1 MAVES
6 ERRTVERRTIE
17 PGIEVGIVAGITD
30 LRLGGDAFIELVG
43 TVKNISDK
51 YVQYPDVDA
60 WYIETEEGF
69 LLRAYEIICGS
80 GDAEADRIVPGKK
93 VSYKIR
99 FRSLEGTGSKT
110 LNVFYNPV
118 SFEESEPEA
127 TWMDLPLVR
136 KY

>member
-1 MAVES
+1 M
-6 ERRTVERRTIE
+6 
-17 PGIEVGIVAGITD
+17 VGYG
-30 LRLGGDAFIELVG
+30 LGGNIIIELIG
-43 TVKNISDK
+43 AVKNISNK
-51 YVQYPDVDA
+51 YVQYPDVDT

-69 LLRAYEIICGS
+69 LLRAQQIICGS

-93 VSYKIR
+93 VSYRIR

-127 TWMDLPLVR
+127 TWVDVPLIR
-136 KY
+136 R